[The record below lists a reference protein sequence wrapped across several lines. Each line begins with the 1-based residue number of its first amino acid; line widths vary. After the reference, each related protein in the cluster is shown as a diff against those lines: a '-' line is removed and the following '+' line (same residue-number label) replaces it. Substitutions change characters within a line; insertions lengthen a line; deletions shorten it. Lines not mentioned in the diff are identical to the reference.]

1 MNKLQGLMFA
11 SMTLMAT
18 AAVADEGH
26 ELTVVVTGVSSAE
39 GNIRAV
45 LCQEDEQFPNVCEIR
60 QVVPAAEGTVKIV
73 FPDIPAGEYA
83 FAAFHDAN
91 DDQRLNFSQNGMPA
105 EGLIFSQDAM
115 GRMGPPNFQDSAFE
129 LTDDQRILAAARY
142 FE

>member
-1 MNKLQGLMFA
+1 MKKLKGLVLA
-11 SMTLMAT
+11 SMTFIASS
-18 AAVADEGH
+18 AVAEDSH
-26 ELTVVVTGVSSAE
+26 ELTVVVTGVNSAE

-45 LCQEDEQFPNVCEIR
+45 LCQEDEQFPNVCEIK

-73 FPDIPAGEYA
+73 FSDIPAGEYA

-91 DDQRLNFSQNGMPA
+91 DDQRLNFSQSGMPA

-129 LTDDQRILAAARY
+129 LTEDQRILAAARY
-142 FE
+142 FQ